1 MNARVARVR
10 AGLVR
15 LALLVGLLVL
25 TLVVPNVA
33 AALVF
38 AVFGVGVAL
47 LLWALAEPVLVVF
60 AVGVGA
66 VACFRVARR
75 RRWRWAT

>member
-47 LLWALAEPVLVVF
+47 LLWALAQPVLVVF
-60 AVGVGA
+60 AVGA
-66 VACFRVARR
+66 VAGFRVARG